1 MMGSFSLM
9 MIGCQ
14 KLKEVNDVVTETKEA
29 LETWQYLR
37 SAYYPR
43 FVEGVTSLPWDER
56 YDVLK
61 EIYGDWEERGVDPV
75 ESMMEY
81 IFEKTYFAIF
91 CRGVEV
97 MEDGSFK
104 INRLISNNLGKVGI
118 FDESY

>member
-1 MMGSFSLM
+1 
-9 MIGCQ
+9 MIGWQ
-14 KLKEVNDVVTETKEA
+14 KFKGVNSMVAESKEA

-43 FVEGVTSLPWDER
+43 FVEGITQLPWNER

-61 EIYGDWEERGVDPV
+61 EIHGDWEARGEDPV
-75 ESMMEY
+75 EAMMEY

-91 CRGVEV
+91 CKGVEV
-97 MEDGSFK
+97 LKDGSFK